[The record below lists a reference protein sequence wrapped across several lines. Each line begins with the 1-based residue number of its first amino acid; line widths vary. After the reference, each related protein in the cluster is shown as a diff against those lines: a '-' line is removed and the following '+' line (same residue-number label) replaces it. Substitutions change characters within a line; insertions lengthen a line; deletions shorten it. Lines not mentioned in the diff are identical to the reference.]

1 MMGEFIK
8 IYKTL
13 NGYYVFDVNTK
24 TIIKISRNT
33 YLALRN
39 KNPNHEIKKLKSK
52 GYLSNKRIEKIGID
66 NFNNLGNLL
75 DNCLSHLILQ
85 VTQQCNLQ
93 CGYCPYANFDNFEN
107 RSHSDR
113 NMEWD
118 TAKRSLDFF
127 IEHSNGCDE
136 LNIGFYGG
144 EPLLNFE
151 LIKRCVEYIK
161 ENVVG
166 KKLAYNLTTNAT
178 LINIEQMSYFIDN
191 NFQITLSIDGPEII
205 HDEFRR
211 FPNGHGTFEII
222 IHNLHKLYNKFGD
235 KLYKYLSINMVVVP
249 NCNFDDLL
257 KVEND
262 MLLKNID
269 ISLNFVDD
277 TYTNNRSIASNDFI
291 EKYNYHMF
299 ISLLKCFKILP
310 SVHSSKLFKITE
322 ARLLDNFFEFKEKME
337 CVPTTGI
344 PSGPCIPGKR
354 RLFVNVDGDFFP
366 CEKVS
371 ETSNAMRIGNLS
383 SGFEID
389 KVGKLINIS
398 QMNADNCKNCWAF
411 MFCEICARSIDNEGE
426 LSINKMRELCELQ
439 RKNAMLFLREI
450 TLKYEFERL
459 YKE

>member
-1 MMGEFIK
+1 
-8 IYKTL
+8 
-13 NGYYVFDVNTK
+13 
-24 TIIKISRNT
+24 
-33 YLALRN
+33 
-39 KNPNHEIKKLKSK
+39 
-52 GYLSNKRIEKIGID
+52 
-66 NFNNLGNLL
+66 
-75 DNCLSHLILQ
+75 
-85 VTQQCNLQ
+85 
-93 CGYCPYANFDNFEN
+93 
-107 RSHSDR
+107 
-113 NMEWD
+113 
-118 TAKRSLDFF
+118 
-127 IEHSNGCDE
+127 
-136 LNIGFYGG
+136 
-144 EPLLNFE
+144 
-151 LIKRCVEYIK
+151 
-161 ENVVG
+161 
-166 KKLAYNLTTNAT
+166 
-178 LINIEQMSYFIDN
+178 
-191 NFQITLSIDGPEII
+191 
-205 HDEFRR
+205 
-211 FPNGHGTFEII
+211 
-222 IHNLHKLYNKFGD
+222 
-235 KLYKYLSINMVVVP
+235 MVVVP